1 MMLFKIALVSWMAVV
16 AIASTAEATI
26 TIVRNSL
33 FAIADQS
40 GVGDRKEFTA
50 IAVPTA
56 PDPFQLEAVHG
67 DVYAKSTI
75 DWSVVG
81 GQTVLSFDTHQGRT
95 GLPGSTSFLYQ
106 RQMQFLAHETT
117 SYELTGFLHVA
128 DVGATEAGLVEL
140 SATLYDTDTGVY
152 LFSGEQRSDNTHD
165 EQCSLGELGGDESNS
180 LRPGSSLTGS
190 LVEGH
195 TYFFQF
201 YSAISASDPDSGASA
216 MGNVTLKIGSVP
228 EPSTLWLATI
238 CALFI
243 RRIRRS

>member
-1 MMLFKIALVSWMAVV
+1 MTLFKTALVSWMAVF

-26 TIVRNSL
+26 SIVRTSL
-33 FAIADQS
+33 FAFADQS

-50 IAVPTA
+50 ISIPTV

-95 GLPGSTSFLYQ
+95 GLPGSMSMIYQ
-106 RQMQFLAHETT
+106 SQLEFLANETAGYDL
-117 SYELTGFLHVA
+117 SGFFQVA
-128 DVGATEAGLVEL
+128 DVGATQAGLVQYAAL
-140 SATLYDTDTGVY
+140 LYDTDTGVY
-152 LFSGEQRSDNTHD
+152 LFSGEQRSNQTHD
-165 EQCSLGELGGDESNS
+165 ERFVLGELGGDESNG
-180 LRPGSSLTGS
+180 LFLGSSLSGE

-195 TYFFQF
+195 TYLFEFL
-201 YSAISASDPDSGASA
+201 SVIAASDPDSGASA
-216 MGNVTLKIGSVP
+216 TGNVTLKIGNVP
-228 EPSTLWLATI
+228 EPSTLWLAAV